1 MNSKRPTRR
10 KMDERMNLV
19 LPSDLKQALF
29 EIAAA
34 SGRTASQVARD
45 GIAGAVMNPWPSLP
59 RTPASSTRL
68 MTW

>member
-45 GIAGAVMNPWPSLP
+45 GIAGAVGGA
-59 RTPASSTRL
+59 R
-68 MTW
+68 